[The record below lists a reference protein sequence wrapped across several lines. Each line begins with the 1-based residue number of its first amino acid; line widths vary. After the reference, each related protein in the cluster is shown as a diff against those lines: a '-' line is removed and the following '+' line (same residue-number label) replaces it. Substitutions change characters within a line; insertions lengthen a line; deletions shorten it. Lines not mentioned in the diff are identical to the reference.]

1 MISISSNLRICW
13 NYFSDLNNYHYI
25 FYRTL
30 YSISYLRLIFTIV
43 YLSTYRQRIFF
54 FSWNGKI
61 TTPPAL
67 YLLSVPFFC
76 GNERYINSF
85 LICFAF
91 VGLCNY
97 RRLFTSS
104 QVFLTSILSLCLPVL
119 FHSSIL
125 YYTDLLSLT
134 TLLWALS
141 SKSSLK
147 AAIFFTLALLTR
159 QTNIIWAGMYV
170 LIYFIKNVDDKNL
183 IGSIIKIFLDLW
195 SFILL
200 FIAFMSFVIM
210 NDGKIVLGDHEAHR
224 IVPHFMQLYYF
235 SLFVCFHI
243 VPLII
248 FSGFIPKV
256 IRKILFMPIRTF
268 VLCGVITVCI
278 YCFTMDHPYLLADNR
293 HYTFYIWRR
302 FFLYHP
308 SFKYLL
314 MPIYLISLYIMK
326 EFTVHLSPSN
336 ILLFLLSTASVL
348 VPAHLLEPRY
358 FIASF
363 ILWRMALLENRRWVL
378 IIEFLYLLIINSLT
392 LYLFFEKPF
401 EWLNEPGIKQRFMW

>member
-1 MISISSNLRICW
+1 IILTVVINIAFAFKWILGSILGLVHAC
-13 NYFSDLNNYHYI
+13 FVH
-25 FYRTL
+25 F
-30 YSISYLRLIFTIV
+30 SYLKVSMPYMDEIFHVDQTRRYCIAN
-43 YLSTYRQRIFF
+43 Y
-54 FSWNGKI
+54 SWNGKI

-235 SLFVCFHI
+235 SLFV
-243 VPLII
+243 L
-248 FSGFIPKV
+248 